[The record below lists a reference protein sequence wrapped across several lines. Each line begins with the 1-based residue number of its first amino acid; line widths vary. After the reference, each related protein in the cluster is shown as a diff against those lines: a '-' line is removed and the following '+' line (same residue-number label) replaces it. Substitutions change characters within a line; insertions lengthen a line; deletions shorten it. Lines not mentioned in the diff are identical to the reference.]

1 MKAQTMKKHRFFPL
15 ALISVA
21 ILAGCGTV
29 PQSTTLTDARAD
41 YSNAQANPQ
50 VVKLAPLELK
60 DASEALNRA
69 NAAQSSREDGKV
81 VDSLAYVAKQ
91 KVALAQETARRKNAE
106 LEVSNAAAER
116 NKLLLQAR
124 TSEADQA
131 KQQAAMAQQSAD
143 QKSAQLA
150 TADAIAQQQQKN
162 LDAKTAEAD
171 LARQQAAD
179 AQASSQQDK
188 ASLAAMQVEMDALH
202 AKKTPRGMVITL
214 GDVLFDTNKAQLK
227 SGGLRNVQKLA
238 DFLKQYPT
246 RKVQIEGFTDSTGST
261 ARNQV
266 LSEQRADAVSTA
278 LLDLGVTSD
287 RISTKGYGESY
298 AIASNNNAAGRQ
310 LNRRV
315 EIVLSD
321 ADGNIKPR

>member
-1 MKAQTMKKHRFFPL
+1 
-15 ALISVA
+15 
-21 ILAGCGTV
+21 
-29 PQSTTLTDARAD
+29 
-41 YSNAQANPQ
+41 
-50 VVKLAPLELK
+50 
-60 DASEALNRA
+60 
-69 NAAQSSREDGKV
+69 
-81 VDSLAYVAKQ
+81 
-91 KVALAQETARRKNAE
+91 
-106 LEVSNAAAER
+106 
-116 NKLLLQAR
+116 
-124 TSEADQA
+124 
-131 KQQAAMAQQSAD
+131 
-143 QKSAQLA
+143 
-150 TADAIAQQQQKN
+150 
-162 LDAKTAEAD
+162 
-171 LARQQAAD
+171 
-179 AQASSQQDK
+179 
-188 ASLAAMQVEMDALH
+188 MDALH

-266 LSEQRADAVSTA
+266 LSEQRA
-278 LLDLGVTSD
+278 VTSD

>member
-29 PQSTTLTDARAD
+29 PQSTTLADARAD

-69 NAAQSSREDGKV
+69 NAAQSSREDGNV

-188 ASLAAMQVEMDALH
+188 ASLAAMQAEMDALH